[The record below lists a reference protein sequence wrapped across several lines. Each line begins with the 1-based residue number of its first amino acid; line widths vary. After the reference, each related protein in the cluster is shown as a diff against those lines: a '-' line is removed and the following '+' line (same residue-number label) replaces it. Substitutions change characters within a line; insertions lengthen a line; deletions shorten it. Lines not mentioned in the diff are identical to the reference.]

1 MFFSLTSFL
10 YNSNRANFLDKK
22 IISLSSVFVFDS
34 QLLLLFFFISY
45 RTNRRDTKYDD
56 YLIELLNLNL
66 YFSNHKCMYSN

>member
-34 QLLLLFFFISY
+34 QLLLLFFLY
-45 RTNRRDTKYDD
+45 RTERIDEIQNMTT
-56 YLIELLNLNL
+56 I
-66 YFSNHKCMYSN
+66 